1 MATYTKNDLK
11 QYALRALGHPVIEI
25 NVSDEQLDDR
35 IDEALEYWKL
45 YHYEGIERMYLKH
58 RINASKIT
66 LSENTATTFAI
77 NGIITGQSSGST
89 ARVTTQVNETS
100 HDNILLVRNVSGE
113 FSIGETITD
122 GIVSATYQSIVL
134 GEVDKKYLD
143 IPDHVYGVV
152 KILPFSGASSSK
164 NLFDIQYQLRLH
176 DLYDLTSTSIVYY
189 KMVMNHLALLDFE
202 LNAKPSFEF
211 NRMNGKLYPYLNWD
225 SDVALGD
232 FIVLECYRA
241 LNPEENQKVYNEPW
255 LKHYVTAL
263 FKKQW
268 ASALKKFGG
277 LQLPGG
283 VIIDGQSLYD
293 ESIQEIRELEDE
305 LLVKS
310 APLSFFIG

>member
-1 MATYTKNDLK
+1 MATYTRNELK
-11 QYALRALGHPVIEI
+11 QYALRSLGHPVIEI

-66 LSENTATTFAI
+66 LSENIASTFPI
-77 NGIITGQSSGST
+77 TNTITGQTSGST
-89 ARVTTQVNETS
+89 AIVTRQVNEES
-100 HDNILLVRNVSGE
+100 HDNILLVKNVTGN

-122 GIVSATYQSIVL
+122 GVISATFQSIVL
-134 GEVDKKYLD
+134 GEVDTKYLEL
-143 IPDHVYGVV
+143 PDHIYGVV
-152 KILPFSGASSSK
+152 RILPFSGASSSK
-164 NLFDIQYQLRLH
+164 NIFDIQYQLRLH

-211 NRMNGKLYPYLNWD
+211 NRMNGKVYTNFRETD
-225 SDVALGD
+225 IALGD
-232 FIVLECYRA
+232 FLILECYRA
-241 LNPEENQKVYNEPW
+241 LDPEQNKKVYNEPW

-283 VIIDGQSLYD
+283 VIIDGQALYD
-293 ESIQEIRELEDE
+293 EAIQEIRELEDE